1 MPENTTIAIT
11 AINVDLTRIE
21 NAEVRRAVR
30 QLTQQVQE
38 IISQQQ
44 IEIEALL
51 QLMLDKNV
59 SSISEFRRHV
69 QRMAQRASERNDRVH
84 SQIAQTM
91 RDNGLQATPRE
102 VAPEEPES
110 RQVYRL

>member
-1 MPENTTIAIT
+1 MSQNTTT
-11 AINVDLTRIE
+11 SLNVDLTRIE

-30 QLTQQVQE
+30 QLVQQLQE
-38 IISQQQ
+38 IISHQQ

-69 QRMAQRASERNDRVH
+69 QQMGQHVSERNDRVH
-84 SQIAQTM
+84 GQIAQAI
-91 RDNGLQATPRE
+91 RDKSTLQSTPRE
-102 VAPEEPES
+102 VAPEEPDGPHA
-110 RQVYRL
+110 YRL

>member
-1 MPENTTIAIT
+1 MPQSTIPAL
-11 AINVDLTRIE
+11 NVDLTRIE

-30 QLTQQVQE
+30 QLIQQMQE

-51 QLMLDKNV
+51 QVMLDKNV

-69 QRMAQRASERNDRVH
+69 QRIAQRVNERTDRTHGQAV
-84 SQIAQTM
+84 QAI
-91 RDNGLQATPRE
+91 RDKGQMQPTPVE
-102 VAPEEPES
+102 PPEDPEA
-110 RQVYRL
+110 RHVYRL